1 MTVQIFRELT
11 LYLHFHNQKQ
21 FMKVTKMLSYL
32 VQKIQA
38 NNIREDN
45 FQRTIW
51 KLAEAVKKD
60 EHYCTIS

>member
-1 MTVQIFRELT
+1 
-11 LYLHFHNQKQ
+11 
-21 FMKVTKMLSYL
+21 MKVTKMLSYL
-32 VQKIQA
+32 YKKIQA

-60 EHYCTIS
+60 ENYCTIS